1 MTNYTSD
8 NGAIAFGDPFEL
20 IKRKEA
26 KIEADRVRNKIN
38 KAKYKAKGD
47 IKARKEMHTKFG

>member
-20 IKRKEA
+20 IKKKETKMA
-26 KIEADRVRNKIN
+26 ADRARNKAN
-38 KAKYKAKGD
+38 RAKAKGD
-47 IKARKEMHTKFG
+47 IKARKAMHTKFG